1 MKQEVKMTI
10 DVSDDQLGEL
20 KDLLEQHKSHTTVV
34 DAMSEELSLQKQKLK
49 ELSEVSIPEK
59 MKELGLKEFVT
70 HDGDKVSINSFYTAY
85 IPTLKACA
93 KDPELAT
100 RRENAMRWLE
110 DNGHGTLIKNEV
122 SVKFDKSDHAKSKEL
137 YDELLKKGLVVSMN
151 ESVNPRSLQ
160 STINDLKSNDVQVDD
175 ELFKV
180 FYKNETKIKKGTFNE

>member
-1 MKQEVKMTI
+1 MNQEVKMTI
-10 DVSDDQLGEL
+10 DVSDDQLGQL
-20 KDLLEQHKSHTTVV
+20 KELLEQHKSHTNVV
-34 DAMSEELSLQKQKLK
+34 NAMSEELSLQKLKLK

-70 HDGDKVSINSFYTAY
+70 HDGDKVSINGFYTAY

-110 DNGHGTLIKNEV
+110 ENGHGTLIKNEV

-175 ELFKV
+175 DLFKV
-180 FYKNETKIKKGTFNE
+180 YFKNETKIKKGNINE